1 MSVRDFFASMES
13 EDNADEN
20 LPEETGADS
29 LEADLTEVE
38 EAGTEAETDQTN
50 VEQLEET
57 AEALESIALSLEA
70 DAKNGGLDPVAARY
84 AQRAIDFA
92 LRPLGPSAKFS
103 HASLESFG
111 GDSSKQSATLSMEA
125 DVKAWLKKVWEAIK
139 RAIAKVRDSIK
150 TLFIKLF
157 AAAPKLKRRAEALQ
171 TTAKG
176 LEGEPKEKQLTIGG
190 NVASGIAIGKKV
202 EGLGDTAKMLRGV
215 GDWMF
220 DDFFKQTWAYG
231 EAFGNTLANWKFD
244 SEKNFESSAKSIDT
258 LMETVPTVEGSSVA
272 AGDKR
277 FQGLEV
283 DRSGKPLPGNQGIFV
298 TCKKPGASLASKID
312 SLATYSV
319 SVRDYTATPVEV
331 KEVKIAVPNKGEIE
345 KVGEEI
351 AALAARVTKYNNA
364 FGQIDTLINKVK
376 AAGDKFSAE
385 AEKSEKLTG
394 ENKASARQILS
405 AAKSCANVVD
415 APAAAV
421 TRYLITTGAK
431 VLALAEKAAGQYK
444 G

>member
-20 LPEETGADS
+20 LPEETGSDS

-38 EAGTEAETDQTN
+38 EAGAEADTDQTN
-50 VEQLEET
+50 VEQLEDT

-150 TLFIKLF
+150 QLFIKLF
-157 AAAPKLKRRAEALQ
+157 AAAPKLKRRADALQ

-176 LEGEPKEKQLTIGG
+176 LEGEPKEKQLTISG
-190 NVASGIAIGKKV
+190 NIASGIAIGKKV
-202 EGLGDTAKMLRGV
+202 DALGETAHALRQR
-215 GDWMF
+215 GDWLF
-220 DDFFKQTWAYG
+220 DDFFKKTWEYG
-231 EAFGNTLANWKFD
+231 EAFANALANWKFD
-244 SEKNFESSAKSIDT
+244 SEKNFDASAKSIANVFEI
-258 LMETVPTVEGSSVA
+258 LPTVTGAKAA

-283 DRSGKPLPGNQGIFV
+283 DRSEAMPGNQAIFV
-298 TCKKPGASLASKID
+298 TCKKQGTTLAAQID
-312 SLATYSV
+312 SLASYSV
-319 SVRDYTATPVEV
+319 SVRDFTATPVEV
-331 KEVKIAVPNKGEIE
+331 KEVKISVPNKGEIE
-345 KVGEEI
+345 KVGSEI
-351 AALAARVTKYNNA
+351 SALAARVSKFNNA
-364 FGQIDTLINKVK
+364 FQTVDQLINKVK
-376 AAGDKFSAE
+376 GAGDKFSTE

-394 ENKASARQILS
+394 ENKSAARQILS

-415 APAAAV
+415 APAVAI

>member
-1 MSVRDFFASMES
+1 MSVRDFFASLES
-13 EDNADEN
+13 EDETGAEDI
-20 LPEETGADS
+20 EETGADS

-38 EAGTEAETDQTN
+38 EAGGEAEADQTN
-50 VEQLEET
+50 VEQLEDT

-92 LRPLGPSAKFS
+92 LRPLGPSAKFT

-150 TLFIKLF
+150 KLFIKLF

-176 LEGEPKEKQLTIGG
+176 LEGEPKEKQLTIAG
-190 NVASGIAIGKKV
+190 NIASGLAVGKKV
-202 EGLGDTAKMLRGV
+202 EGLGDTAKSLRAQ
-215 GDWMF
+215 GDWLF
-220 DDFFKQTWAYG
+220 DDFFKKTWEYG
-231 EAFGNTLANWKFD
+231 DAFTAALTNWKFD
-244 SEKNFESSAKSIDT
+244 SEKNFESSAKAVDNLIGQ
-258 LMETVPTVEGSSVA
+258 VPTVAGAKVA
-272 AGDKR
+272 SGDKR
-277 FQGLEV
+277 FAGLEV
-283 DRSGKPLPGNQGIFV
+283 DRSEPLPGNQAIFV
-298 TCKKPGASLASKID
+298 TCKKPGATLTSKIET
-312 SLATYSV
+312 LGTYNV

-331 KEVKIAVPNKGEIE
+331 KEVKISVPNKGELE

-351 AALAARVTKYNNA
+351 AALATRVAKYNNA
-364 FGQIDTLINKVK
+364 FQQIDTLINKVK
-376 AAGDKFSAE
+376 AAGDKFSTE

-394 ENKASARQILS
+394 ENKANARQILS
-405 AAKSCANVVD
+405 AAKSCANVID
-415 APAAAV
+415 APAAAI

-431 VLALAEKAAGQYK
+431 VLALGEKAAGMYK

>member
-20 LPEETGADS
+20 LPEETGSDS

-38 EAGTEAETDQTN
+38 EAGAEAETDQTN
-50 VEQLEET
+50 VEQLEDT

-150 TLFIKLF
+150 KLFIKLF

-176 LEGEPKEKQLTIGG
+176 LEGEPKEKQLVIGG
-190 NVASGIAIGKKV
+190 NTASGIAVGKKI
-202 EGLGDTAKMLRGV
+202 EGLGATAKLLRENA
-215 GDWMF
+215 DWVF
-220 DDFFKQTWAYG
+220 ETYFKETWAYG
-231 EAFGNTLANWKFD
+231 EAFAVALGNWKFD
-244 SEKNFESSAKSIDT
+244 SEKNFDASAKQVAKLIET
-258 LMETVPTVEGSSVA
+258 LPTVVGAKPSS
-272 AGDKR
+272 GDKR

-283 DRSGKPLPGNQGIFV
+283 DRSEVLPGNQAIFV
-298 TCKKPGASLASKID
+298 SCKKSGQTLASQIEMLG
-312 SLATYSV
+312 SYNV
-319 SVRDYTATPVEV
+319 SIRDFTAKPVEL
-331 KEVKIAVPNKGEIE
+331 GEIKISVPGKTELE
-345 KVGEEI
+345 KVGEDI
-351 AALAARVTKYNNA
+351 ANLAGRVSKFNNS
-364 FGQIDTLINKVK
+364 FQQIDALINKVK
-376 AAGDKFSAE
+376 TAGDKFAGE
-385 AEKSEKLTG
+385 AEKSDKLTG
-394 ENKASARQILS
+394 ENKSAARQILS

-415 APAAAV
+415 APTAAI
-421 TRYLITTGAK
+421 TRYLIATGAK